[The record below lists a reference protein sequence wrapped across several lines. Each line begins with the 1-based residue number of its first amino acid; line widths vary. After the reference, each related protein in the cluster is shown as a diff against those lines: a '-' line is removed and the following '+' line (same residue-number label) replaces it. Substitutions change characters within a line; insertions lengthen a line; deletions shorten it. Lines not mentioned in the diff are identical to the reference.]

1 VTNVPLSE
9 EARYLRVKAVQFR
22 KLADEY
28 RIDISVKLRRLADE
42 LEARADEL
50 EGQHSGGR

>member
-1 VTNVPLSE
+1 VTNLPLSE